1 MSSSPSAL
9 GRGAHPSP
17 NVPRIEF
24 RNISKRFG
32 SIQALSDVSFAGHAG
47 SVHAITGE
55 NGAGKSTLMK
65 LLAGIFS
72 PDSGEIRFE
81 GRATAFESASQARD
95 AGVSTVFQELTLLP
109 NLTIAENLFL
119 GREPRRFGFIDR
131 TEMRRRTREALARI
145 GIEFDADASCGEL
158 VIAEQ
163 HLIEIA
169 KGAAASSGV
178 IIYDEPTAALDAR
191 GVDKLV
197 RLIDAQKKEGKL
209 IFYISHR
216 LDEIFRLCDTTTVLK
231 DGRHVTTCPTA
242 DITRERLVSL
252 MVGREL
258 SQFFPQRRSGQ
269 ARPKVALRVS
279 DYVTGAARRAVSFD
293 LNRHEIVGLTGL
305 EGQGQREVI
314 RALAGL
320 VPAAGGVATKYD
332 REGRAQRVH
341 PSVVAAVR
349 AGLGFV
355 PEDRKSEGLYLP
367 LTIEQNIGIGMLRT
381 ASMISNARVDRRQ
394 VRRLMRAMQV
404 RARDESQTVSSLS
417 GGNQQ
422 KVMIGRW
429 LASGIDV
436 LLIEE
441 PTRGVDV
448 GAKSEIYKLLREFSD
463 GGGAV
468 LITSSELTEHL
479 GLCDRIL
486 VMREHEIVA
495 EVSSAREA
503 SEEAI
508 MRYALFGRAP
518 VEEVA

>member
-1 MSSSPSAL
+1 MSSLSFASGRAEPSA
-9 GRGAHPSP
+9 AD
-17 NVPRIEF
+17 VPTIEF

-32 SIQALSDVSFAGHAG
+32 SIQALSDVSFAGRAG

-65 LLAGIFS
+65 LLAGVFS
-72 PDSGEIRFE
+72 PDSGEIRLE
-81 GRATAFESASQARD
+81 GLATAFESASSARE

-119 GREPRRFGFIDR
+119 GREPQRFGLIDR
-131 TEMRRRTREALARI
+131 AEMRRRTREALDRI
-145 GIEFDADASCGEL
+145 GIDFDAEASCGEL

-169 KGAAASSGV
+169 KGAAANSPI

-197 RLIDAQKKEGKL
+197 GLIEAQKAAGKL

-242 DITRERLVSL
+242 GLTRDSLVSL

-258 SQFFPQRRSGQ
+258 SQFFPPRPAAPARSNI
-269 ARPKVALRVS
+269 ALGVS
-279 DYVTGAARRAVSFD
+279 DYVAGPGRKGVSFQ
-293 LNRHEIVGLTGL
+293 LNRNEIVGLTGL
-305 EGQGQREVI
+305 EGQGQRDVI

-320 VPAAGGVATKYD
+320 LPAARGVAKKYD
-332 REGRAQRVH
+332 REGGAKTL
-341 PSVVAAVR
+341 PASVVAAVR
-349 AGLGFV
+349 AGVGFV

-367 LTIEQNIGIGMLRT
+367 LSIAENIGIGMFRG
-381 ASMISNARVDRRQ
+381 ASMISGARVDRGR
-394 VRRLMRAMQV
+394 VRGLMQAMQV
-404 RARDESQTVSSLS
+404 RARDESQPVSSLS

-429 LASGIDV
+429 LASGIDI

-448 GAKSEIYKLLREFSD
+448 GAKSEIYKLLREFAD
-463 GGGAV
+463 KGGAV
-468 LITSSELTEHL
+468 LITSSELTEHI

-495 EVSSAREA
+495 ELAATAA

-508 MRYALFGRAP
+508 MRHALMGRAP
-518 VEEVA
+518 AEAVS

>member
-1 MSSSPSAL
+1 MLSSPFAEEL
-9 GRGAHPSP
+9 AAPASP
-17 NVPRIEF
+17 GTPRIEF
-24 RNISKRFG
+24 RNITKRFG
-32 SIQALSDVSFAGHAG
+32 SIQALSDVSFAGYAG

-65 LLAGIFS
+65 LLAGVFS
-72 PDSGEIRFE
+72 PDSGEIRLE
-81 GRATAFESASQARD
+81 GRPMAFESASQARE

-119 GREPRRFGFIDR
+119 GREPRRYGFVDR
-131 TEMRRRTREALARI
+131 AEMRRRTREALNRI
-145 GIEFDADASCGEL
+145 GIEFDADVSCGEL

-169 KGAAASSGV
+169 KGAAADSQI

-197 RLIDAQKKEGKL
+197 KLIEAQKQAGKL

-216 LDEIFRLCDTTTVLK
+216 LDEIFRFCNTTTVLK
-231 DGRHVTTCPTA
+231 DGRHVTTCKTA
-242 DITRERLVSL
+242 DLTRDRLVSL

-258 SQFFPQRRSGQ
+258 SRFFPQRPAKPARSQ
-269 ARPKVALRVS
+269 VALGVA
-279 DYVTGAARRAVSFD
+279 DYIAGAARNGLSFE

-305 EGQGQREVI
+305 EGQGQRDVV

-320 VPAAGGVATKYD
+320 VPATRGVATKFD
-332 REGRAQRVH
+332 RDGEVKTLS

-349 AGLGFV
+349 AGVGFV
-355 PEDRKSEGLYLP
+355 PEDRKLEGLYLP
-367 LTIEQNIGIGMLRT
+367 LSIAENIGIGMLRG
-381 ASMISNARVDRRQ
+381 APMISSARIDRSRISS
-394 VRRLMRAMQV
+394 LMQAMQV
-404 RARDESQTVSSLS
+404 RARNVSQTVSALS

-429 LASGIDV
+429 LASGIDI

-448 GAKSEIYKLLREFSD
+448 GAKAEIYKLLREFAD
-463 GGGAV
+463 EGGAV
-468 LITSSELTEHL
+468 LITSSELTEHI

-486 VMREHEIVA
+486 VMRDHEIVA
-495 EVSSAREA
+495 ELAASEA

-508 MRYALFGRAP
+508 MRHALMGRAP
-518 VEEVA
+518 AEATP